1 MVKENRIKC
10 PVVEKQQDLYKV
22 KINNTIFTAQL
33 KGRLLY
39 KIQDSGQFPCVGDIV
54 VVNQYENLVIIEE
67 IIDRKSKIS
76 RKVAGR
82 KTNEQVLAA
91 NIDFVFVV
99 LGLDGGRN
107 YSDRLLERYM
117 TIAWESGA
125 TPVVI
130 LNKADLNED
139 AEFVKSQAEY
149 IAPGVDII
157 VTSAKNG
164 KGIPSI
170 NQLLTRGKIGVF
182 IGPSGVGKSALTN
195 ILIKEDLQKTGEQRK
210 QDKRGRHTTS
220 ASIMYEIDDGGFIID
235 SPGLREI
242 QLWAGQQDIETVFQE
257 ISSIAKNCKFN
268 DCQHNGEPGCAVQE
282 AIGKDLITPDRY
294 NSYLELKKEIAYLKL
309 KKSEKRIF
317 LERQQN
323 KRFTKDC
330 KKMMKEKKSMKKY

>member
-1 MVKENRIKC
+1 MNKENKIKC
-10 PVVEKQQDLYKV
+10 PVVEKQQDLFKV
-22 KINNTIFTAQL
+22 KINDTLFPAQL
-33 KGRLLY
+33 KGSLLY
-39 KIQDSGQFPCVGDIV
+39 KIEDNSQFPCVGDMV
-54 VVNQYENLVIIEE
+54 RVNQYDNLVIIEE
-67 IIDRKSKIS
+67 LIDRKTKIS
-76 RKVAGR
+76 RKVAGK
-82 KTNEQVLAA
+82 KTTEQVLAA

-125 TPVVI
+125 TPVVL

-139 AEFVKSQAEY
+139 AELVKSQAEY
-149 IAPGVDII
+149 IAQGVDII

-164 KGIPSI
+164 KGISSI
-170 NQLLTRGKIGVF
+170 NQLLSKGKSGVF

-220 ASIMYEIDDGGFIID
+220 TSIMYEIDAGGFIID

-242 QLWAGQQDIETVFQE
+242 QLWADDEHVDTVFQE

-294 NSYLELKKEIAYLKL
+294 NSYLELKKEIAYLNL
-309 KKSEKRIF
+309 KKSEKGIF

-323 KRFTKDC
+323 KRFTKHC
-330 KKMMKEKKSMKKY
+330 KKMMKEKISMKKY